1 MNMNLTSQFAQWHE
15 NDEHQRIVDVILE
28 IPASERD
35 YGMISSLGR
44 AFNNLGLYEEGL
56 EQFHLIAAE
65 GEKDPLWHFRTGYS
79 YYYLDRHE
87 EAVQAFRAALALD
100 PGDEQS
106 ALLLDWSRRKLEQE
120 RIIAANR
127 EQSRTQKRTGVPFEG
142 MDLEAFWDDSDYALE
157 SYVSDPPDDE
167 LIASVEQELGYKLP
181 ASYITLMKQHNGGV
195 PHNTCFPTNVPTS
208 WADDHAAITG
218 IMGIGRDKSYSL
230 CGDLGSPF
238 MIEEWGYPDIGV
250 VICDCPS
257 AGHDVIMLDY
267 RHCGKDGEPEVI
279 HVDQE
284 ADYEITYLAPDF
296 ETFIRGLVHEELYD
310 TSAEDREE
318 DLRKVQEGEFSPL
331 LAELCSRMPRAEQLA
346 EQIRAVCLRVVS
358 EKGYFSFH
366 ADELSLLMYD
376 VQFALY
382 TNAYPQPSREE
393 YLEAYP
399 KMIAFGGAFG
409 QGGYAPG
416 FITDWLDRRIKEG
429 QIVKSHGKLAFTA
442 EAASRVLQQL
452 EAAASLAEDEPEG
465 SVKVTEA
472 GEEAVA
478 AGTGAGAAEVGTEIG
493 AESAKLGAKTEA
505 ETAKPV
511 VTEAEVAPF
520 KLVEQANGGMSVIL
534 VVGSYRQEVFAAR
547 ADEGFEGNG
556 YDWASLAAVFLGER
570 MPELREHIHFD
581 PEADM
586 FCAYSSDRAALQA
599 FILGFKQACEQ
610 EQLIHELFSRAEL
623 D

>member
-1 MNMNLTSQFAQWHE
+1 MNMNLTSQLAQWHE

-28 IPASERD
+28 IPVSERD

-44 AFNNLGLYEEGL
+44 AYNNLCLYEEGL
-56 EQFHLIAAE
+56 EQFHLIAE
-65 GEKDPLWHFRTGYS
+65 EGEKDPLWHFRTGGEKDPLWHFRTGYS
-79 YYYLDRHE
+79 YYYLDRHG
-87 EAVQAFRAALALD
+87 EAVQAFSAALVLD

-106 ALLLDWSRRKLEQE
+106 AMLLDWSRRKLEQE
-120 RIIAANR
+120 RVIAANR
-127 EQSRTQKRTGVPFEG
+127 ERSRTQERTGIAFEG

-195 PHNTCFPTNVPTS
+195 PYNTCFPTNVPTS

-218 IMGIGRDKSYSL
+218 ILGIGRDKSYSL

-331 LAELCSRMPRAEQLA
+331 LAELCSRMPEAEQL
-346 EQIRAVCLRVVS
+346 EDQIRAVCRRVVH

-382 TNAYPQPSREE
+382 TSAYPQPSRED

-416 FITDWLDRRIKEG
+416 FITDWLDRRIREG

-442 EAASRVLQQL
+442 EASSRVLQQL
-452 EAAASLAEDEPEG
+452 EAASLAADEPEET
-465 SVKVTEA
+465 VELAEA
-472 GEEAVA
+472 GTAAAE
-478 AGTGAGAAEVGTEIG
+478 AGTGAETKTG
-493 AESAKLGAKTEA
+493 AEKPAITEA
-505 ETAKPV
+505 D
-511 VTEAEVAPF
+511 VAPF

-534 VVGSYRQEVFAAR
+534 VVGSYKHELFAAR
-547 ADEGFEGNG
+547 AEEGFEGNG
-556 YDWASLAAVFLGER
+556 YDWASLAAVFLEER
-570 MPELREHIHFD
+570 MPQLLELVHFD

-599 FILGFKQACEQ
+599 FILGFKQACEN
-610 EQLIHELFSRAEL
+610 EQLIHDLFSRAEL

>member
-1 MNMNLTSQFAQWHE
+1 MDKDLSAQLAQWHE
-15 NDEHQRIVDVILE
+15 EDEHQKIVDTITK
-28 IPASERD
+28 IPPAERG
-35 YGMISSLGR
+35 YAIISSLGR
-44 AFNNLGLYEEGL
+44 AYNNLGRYEEGL
-56 EQFHLIAAE
+56 EQFQQVAAE

-87 EAVQAFRAALALD
+87 EAVQAFSTAIALD
-100 PGDEQS
+100 PGDEHS
-106 ALLLDWSRRKLEQE
+106 AMLLDWSRRKLEQE
-120 RIIAANR
+120 RQIAANR
-127 EQSRTQKRTGVPFEG
+127 ERSRAGERKGELFEG
-142 MDLEAFWDDSDYALE
+142 MDLASFWDDSDYALDA
-157 SYVSDPPDDE
+157 YVLAPPDDE
-167 LIASVEQELGYKLP
+167 LIASVEEELGYKLP

-195 PHNTCFPTNVPTS
+195 PHNTCFPTLVPTS
-208 WADDHAAITG
+208 WADDHVAITG

-318 DLRKVQEGEFSPL
+318 DLRKVKEGEFSSL
-331 LAELCSRMPRAEQLA
+331 LAELCSKQADPEQL
-346 EQIRAVCLRVVS
+346 ENQIRAVCHRVVR

-376 VQFALY
+376 VQFWLY
-382 TNAYPQPSREE
+382 TDSYPQPSRDE

-416 FITDWLDRRIKEG
+416 FISDWLDRRIKEG

-442 EAASRVLQQL
+442 EARSQVKERL
-452 EAAASLAEDEPEG
+452 EAAALAAEQPEED
-465 SVKVTEA
+465 
-472 GEEAVA
+472 A
-478 AGTGAGAAEVGTEIG
+478 AGTEDPGT
-493 AESAKLGAKTEA
+493 A
-505 ETAKPV
+505 
-511 VTEAEVAPF
+511 AEVAPF
-520 KLVEQANGGMSVIL
+520 KLISQANGGMSVIL

-556 YDWASLAAVFLGER
+556 YDWASLAAVFLEEQ
-570 MPELREHIHFD
+570 MPQLQEQIHFD

-586 FCAYSSDRAALQA
+586 FCAYSSDGAALQA
-599 FILGFKQACEQ
+599 FITGFKRACEN
-610 EQLIHELFSRAEL
+610 EELIRELFSRAEL